1 MSALLSCVTLS
12 SACVTV
18 TGRGSEVGS
27 SSVRLPCCARLGQP
41 GRLSPHKLIMTYDI
55 AVIGGGIVGL
65 SFAMQATEKFPRLR
79 VAVLEKEAGVARHQS
94 GHNSGVNHSG
104 VYYQAGSLKARLC
117 VAGAR
122 EMVEFC
128 SRQGIP
134 HKVCGKLIVATSS
147 GEAAR
152 LDELLVRGVAN
163 GLEGLRLLEREAMLE
178 IEPHVGGV
186 RALHVPSTGITDFA
200 AVAAK
205 YAEIA
210 VGRGA
215 VVKTEA
221 EVVGFDRSPSA
232 KSGAISDAAGDAVV
246 VRTRA
251 GDLSA
256 RYVVNCAGLYSDRVA
271 RMAGD
276 DPGMM
281 IVPFRGE
288 YYDLAPARGELVRGL
303 IYPVPD
309 PRYPFLGVH
318 FTRRIHG
325 NVDAGPNAVL
335 AFRREGYRWRD
346 FDLGEALEVARD
358 TGFRAMA
365 RREWRSGLAEFR
377 RSLLKREFVRSC
389 QRLVP
394 AGRMEDMTPGGSG
407 VRAQAVGADGALV
420 DDFRFV
426 GRERF
431 LHVLNVPSPAATAS
445 LPSGREILNM
455 VPAEIVGH

>member
-1 MSALLSCVTLS
+1 
-12 SACVTV
+12 
-18 TGRGSEVGS
+18 
-27 SSVRLPCCARLGQP
+27 
-41 GRLSPHKLIMTYDI
+41 MTYDI

-79 VAVLEKEAGVARHQS
+79 VVVLEKEAGVARHQT
-94 GHNSGVNHSG
+94 GHNSGVIHSG
-104 VYYQAGSLKARLC
+104 VYYKAGSLKARLC

-128 SRQGIP
+128 TRYGIP
-134 HKVCGKLIVATSS
+134 HEVCGKLIVATNAE
-147 GEAAR
+147 EAAR
-152 LDELLVRGVAN
+152 LDDLLARGVGN
-163 GLEGLRLLEREAMLE
+163 GLEGLRLLERAAMLE

-186 RALHVPSTGITDFA
+186 RALHVPSTGITDY
-200 AVAAK
+200 AVVTAK

-210 VGRGA
+210 AGRG
-215 VVKTEA
+215 VEVKTDA
-221 EVVGFDRSPSA
+221 GVVGFGRGSSGN
-232 KSGAISDAAGDAVV
+232 SGAAGNAVV

-251 GDLSA
+251 GEFSA

-276 DPGMM
+276 DPGMLL
-281 IVPFRGE
+281 VPFRGE
-288 YYDLAPARGELVRGL
+288 YYDLAAARQSLVRGL

-318 FTRRIHG
+318 FTRRIQG

-346 FDLGEALEVARD
+346 FDLGEAMEVFLNA
-358 TGFRAMA
+358 GFQAMA
-365 RREWRSGLAEFR
+365 RQHWKNGLGEFR
-377 RSLLKREFVRSC
+377 RSLRKREFVRSC

-394 AGRMEDMTPGGSG
+394 EVRMGDMTPGGSG

-445 LPSGREILNM
+445 LPIGREILKM
-455 VPAEIVGH
+455 VPAEITG

>member
-1 MSALLSCVTLS
+1 
-12 SACVTV
+12 
-18 TGRGSEVGS
+18 
-27 SSVRLPCCARLGQP
+27 
-41 GRLSPHKLIMTYDI
+41 MTYDI

-65 SFAMQATEKFPRLR
+65 SFAMQATEQFPGLRL
-79 VAVLEKEAGVARHQS
+79 VVLEKESGVAQHQT
-94 GHNSGVNHSG
+94 GHNSGVIHSG
-104 VYYQAGSLKARLC
+104 VYYKARSLKARLC

-128 SRQGIP
+128 LQHGIP
-134 HKVCGKLIVATSS
+134 HEVCGKLIVATDSE
-147 GEAAR
+147 EAAR
-152 LDELLVRGVAN
+152 LDELLARGVAN
-163 GLEGLRLLEREAMLE
+163 GLVGLRLLSREAMLE

-186 RALHVPSTGITDFA
+186 RALEVPSTGITDYA
-200 AVAAK
+200 AVTAK

-210 VGRGA
+210 AGRGA
-215 VVKTEA
+215 EVKTGA
-221 EVVGFDRSPSA
+221 GVVGFDRL
-232 KSGAISDAAGDAVV
+232 GDEVV

-251 GDLSA
+251 GDFSA

-281 IVPFRGE
+281 LIPFRGE
-288 YYDLAPARGELVRGL
+288 YYDLAAARQELVRGL

-318 FTRRIHG
+318 FTRRIQG

-335 AFRREGYRWRD
+335 AFGREGYRWRD
-346 FDLGEALEVARD
+346 IDFAEAMEVFMD

-365 RREWRSGLAEFR
+365 RQHWKNGLKEFWRSLR
-377 RSLLKREFVRSC
+377 KRDFVQSC

-394 AGRMEDMTPGGSG
+394 AVRMEDMTPGGSG
-407 VRAQAVGADGALV
+407 VRAQAVAADGALV
-420 DDFRFV
+420 DDFRFA
-426 GRERF
+426 GRGRF

-445 LPSGREILNM
+445 LPIGREILKM
-455 VPAEIVGH
+455 VPTEIVK

>member
-1 MSALLSCVTLS
+1 
-12 SACVTV
+12 
-18 TGRGSEVGS
+18 
-27 SSVRLPCCARLGQP
+27 
-41 GRLSPHKLIMTYDI
+41 MTHDI

-65 SFAMQATEKFPRLR
+65 SFAMQVGECFPRLR
-79 VAVLEKEAGVARHQS
+79 VLVLEKEPGVARHQT
-94 GHNSGVNHSG
+94 GHNSGVIHSG
-104 VYYQAGSLKARLC
+104 VYYKAGSLKARLC

-128 SRQGIP
+128 MQHGIP
-134 HKVCGKLIVATSS
+134 HAVCGKLIVATSAE
-147 GEAAR
+147 EAAR
-152 LDELLVRGVAN
+152 LDDLLARGVAN
-163 GLEGLRLLEREAMLE
+163 GLQGLQLLSREAMLE

-186 RALHVPSTGITDFA
+186 RALHVPSTGITDYS
-200 AVAAK
+200 AVTAK

-210 VGRGA
+210 TKNGA
-215 VVKTEA
+215 EVHTNA
-221 EVVGFDRSPSA
+221 GVVGFERSPNT
-232 KSGAISDAAGDAVV
+232 KPEAVV

-251 GDLSA
+251 GHFSA

-276 DPGMM
+276 DPGMLL
-281 IVPFRGE
+281 VPFRGE
-288 YYDLAPARGELVRGL
+288 YYDLAAARQELVRGL

-318 FTRRIHG
+318 FTRRIQG

-335 AFRREGYRWRD
+335 AFRREGYRWTD
-346 FDLGEALEVARD
+346 VDLGEAMEVFMDA
-358 TGFRAMA
+358 GFRAMA
-365 RREWRSGLAEFR
+365 RRHWKNGLKEFR
-377 RSLLKREFVRSC
+377 RSLRKREFVRSC

-394 AGRMEDMTPGGSG
+394 AVRMEDMAPGGSG

-445 LPSGREILNM
+445 LPIGREILKM
-455 VPAEIVGH
+455 VPAEITG

>member
-1 MSALLSCVTLS
+1 
-12 SACVTV
+12 
-18 TGRGSEVGS
+18 
-27 SSVRLPCCARLGQP
+27 
-41 GRLSPHKLIMTYDI
+41 MTYDI

-65 SFAMQATEKFPRLR
+65 SLAMQVSERFPGLR
-79 VAVLEKEAGVARHQS
+79 VVVLEKEAGVAQHQT
-94 GHNSGVNHSG
+94 GHNSGVIHSG
-104 VYYQAGSLKARLC
+104 VYYKEGSLKARLC

-128 SRQGIP
+128 SRHGIP
-134 HKVCGKLIVATSS
+134 HEVCGKLIVAVNSE
-147 GEAAR
+147 EAAR
-152 LDELLVRGVAN
+152 LDELLARGVAN
-163 GLEGLRLLEREAMLE
+163 GLVGLRLLSREEMLE

-186 RALHVPSTGITDFA
+186 RALHVPSTGITDYA
-200 AVAAK
+200 MVTAE

-210 VGRGA
+210 VGCGA
-215 VVKTEA
+215 EVKTNA
-221 EVVGFDRSPSA
+221 GVVGFDRSQS
-232 KSGAISDAAGDAVV
+232 AVV
-246 VRTRA
+246 VKTRA
-251 GDLSA
+251 GEFSA

-276 DPGMM
+276 DPGM
-281 IVPFRGE
+281 ILIPFRGE
-288 YYDLAPARGELVRGL
+288 YYDLAAARQWWVRGL

-335 AFRREGYRWRD
+335 AFRREGYRFRD
-346 FDLGEALEVARD
+346 FDLGETMEVIGDA
-358 TGFRAMA
+358 GFRAMA
-365 RREWRSGLAEFR
+365 RRHWKNGLAEFR
-377 RSLLKREFVRSC
+377 RSLRKREFVQSC

-394 AGRMEDMTPGGSG
+394 EVRMEDMTPGGSG
-407 VRAQAVGADGALV
+407 VRAQAVAADGALV

-445 LPSGREILNM
+445 LPIGREILKM
-455 VPAEIVGH
+455 VPREIFQGFKVS

>member
-1 MSALLSCVTLS
+1 
-12 SACVTV
+12 
-18 TGRGSEVGS
+18 
-27 SSVRLPCCARLGQP
+27 
-41 GRLSPHKLIMTYDI
+41 MTYDI

-65 SFAMQATEKFPRLR
+65 SFAMQVGERFPRLR
-79 VAVLEKEAGVARHQS
+79 VVVLEKEAGVARHQT
-94 GHNSGVNHSG
+94 GHNSGVIHSG
-104 VYYQAGSLKARLC
+104 VYYKAGSLKARLC

-128 SRQGIP
+128 SRHGIP
-134 HKVCGKLIVATSS
+134 HEVCGKLIVATNAE
-147 GEAAR
+147 EAAR
-152 LDELLVRGVAN
+152 LDDLLARGVAN
-163 GLEGLRLLEREAMLE
+163 GLDGLRLLGREAMLE
-178 IEPHVGGV
+178 IEPHVGGL
-186 RALHVPSTGITDFA
+186 RALHVPSTGITDYA
-200 AVAAK
+200 AVTAK

-215 VVKTEA
+215 EVKTGA
-221 EVVGFDRSPSA
+221 AVAGFDRTSDT
-232 KSGAISDAAGDAVV
+232 KSGAGGAVV

-251 GDLSA
+251 GDFSA

-276 DPGMM
+276 DPGMLL
-281 IVPFRGE
+281 VPFRGE
-288 YYDLAPARGELVRGL
+288 YYDLAAARQELVRGL

-318 FTRRIHG
+318 FTRRIQG

-346 FDLGEALEVARD
+346 FDLGETMEVFMDA
-358 TGFRAMA
+358 GFRAMA
-365 RREWRSGLAEFR
+365 RQHWKNGLKEFR
-377 RSLLKREFVRSC
+377 RSLRKREFVRSC

-394 AGRMEDMTPGGSG
+394 EVRMEDMTPGGSG
-407 VRAQAVGADGALV
+407 VRAQAVGTDGVLV

-426 GRERF
+426 ERERF

-445 LPSGREILNM
+445 LPIGREILKM
-455 VPAEIVGH
+455 VPEEITK

>member
-1 MSALLSCVTLS
+1 
-12 SACVTV
+12 
-18 TGRGSEVGS
+18 
-27 SSVRLPCCARLGQP
+27 
-41 GRLSPHKLIMTYDI
+41 MTYDI

-65 SFAMQATEKFPRLR
+65 SFAMQVGERFPRLR
-79 VAVLEKEAGVARHQS
+79 VVVLEKEAGVARHQT
-94 GHNSGVNHSG
+94 GHNSGVIHSG
-104 VYYQAGSLKARLC
+104 VYYKAGSLKARLC

-128 SRQGIP
+128 SRHGIP
-134 HKVCGKLIVATSS
+134 YEVCGKLIVATNS
-147 GEAAR
+147 EEIAR
-152 LDELLVRGVAN
+152 LDVLLAQGVAN
-163 GLEGLRLLEREAMLE
+163 GLEGLRLLERAAMLD

-186 RALHVPSTGITDFA
+186 RALLVPSTGITDYT
-200 AVAAK
+200 AVTAK

-210 VGRGA
+210 AGRGA
-215 VVKTEA
+215 EVKTGA
-221 EVVGFDRSPSA
+221 GVVGFDV
-232 KSGAISDAAGDAVV
+232 SGNGVV

-251 GDLSA
+251 GEFSA
-256 RYVVNCAGLYSDRVA
+256 RYVVNCAGLYSDRLA

-281 IVPFRGE
+281 LVPFRGE
-288 YYDLAPARGELVRGL
+288 YYDLAAARQELVRGL

-318 FTRRIHG
+318 FTRRIQG

-335 AFRREGYRWRD
+335 AFQREGYRWRD
-346 FDLGEALEVARD
+346 FDLGETMEVFMNA
-358 TGFRAMA
+358 GFRAMA
-365 RREWRSGLAEFR
+365 RQHWRNGLSEFR
-377 RSLLKREFVRSC
+377 RSLRKREFVQSC

-394 AGRMEDMTPGGSG
+394 EVRMEDMTPGGSG
-407 VRAQAVGADGALV
+407 VRAQAVGTDGALV

-445 LPSGREILNM
+445 LPIGREILKM
-455 VPAEIVGH
+455 VPEEIVK

>member
-1 MSALLSCVTLS
+1 
-12 SACVTV
+12 
-18 TGRGSEVGS
+18 
-27 SSVRLPCCARLGQP
+27 
-41 GRLSPHKLIMTYDI
+41 MTYDI

-79 VAVLEKEAGVARHQS
+79 VVVLEKEAGVARHQT
-94 GHNSGVNHSG
+94 GHNSGVIHSG
-104 VYYQAGSLKARLC
+104 VYYKAGSLKARLC

-122 EMVEFC
+122 EMVAFC
-128 SRQGIP
+128 SRHGIP
-134 HKVCGKLIVATSS
+134 HEVCGKLIVATNPE
-147 GEAAR
+147 EAAR
-152 LDELLVRGVAN
+152 LDELLARGVAN
-163 GLEGLRLLEREAMLE
+163 GLEGLRLLERAAMLE

-186 RALHVPSTGITDFA
+186 RALHVPSTGITDYA
-200 AVAAK
+200 LVTAK

-210 VGRGA
+210 VVRGA
-215 VVKTEA
+215 EVKTNA
-221 EVVGFDRSPSA
+221 GVVGFERASSGN
-232 KSGAISDAAGDAVV
+232 SGAAGNVV

-251 GDLSA
+251 GDFSA

-276 DPGMM
+276 DPGMLL
-281 IVPFRGE
+281 VPFRGE
-288 YYDLAPARGELVRGL
+288 YYDLAAARGKLVRGL

-309 PRYPFLGVH
+309 PQYPFLGVH

-346 FDLGEALEVARD
+346 FDLGEAMEVFLDA
-358 TGFRAMA
+358 GFQAMA
-365 RREWRSGLAEFR
+365 RQHWKNGLGEFR
-377 RSLLKREFVRSC
+377 RSLRKREFVRSC

-394 AGRMEDMTPGGSG
+394 EVRMEDMTPGGSG

-426 GRERF
+426 GRKRF

-445 LPSGREILNM
+445 LPIGREILKM
-455 VPAEIVGH
+455 VPAEITG

>member
-1 MSALLSCVTLS
+1 LCDRIILRGAVLGTARTSETPTLHK
-12 SACVTV
+12 A
-18 TGRGSEVGS
+18 
-27 SSVRLPCCARLGQP
+27 
-41 GRLSPHKLIMTYDI
+41 HKLMTYDI

-65 SFAMQATEKFPRLR
+65 SFAMQASERFPRLR
-79 VAVLEKEAGVARHQS
+79 VVVLEKEAGVARHQT
-94 GHNSGVNHSG
+94 GHNSGVIHSG
-104 VYYQAGSLKARLC
+104 VYYKAGSLKARLC

-128 SRQGIP
+128 SQHGIP
-134 HKVCGKLIVATSS
+134 YEVCGKLIVATNA
-147 GEAAR
+147 EETAR
-152 LDELLVRGVAN
+152 LDVLLAQGVAN
-163 GLEGLRLLEREAMLE
+163 GLEGLRLLERAAMLD

-186 RALHVPSTGITDFA
+186 RALLVPSTGITDYT
-200 AVAAK
+200 AVTAK

-210 VGRGA
+210 AGRGA
-215 VVKTEA
+215 EVKTGA
-221 EVVGFDRSPSA
+221 GVVGFDV
-232 KSGAISDAAGDAVV
+232 SGNEVV

-251 GDLSA
+251 GEFSA
-256 RYVVNCAGLYSDRVA
+256 RYVVNCAGLYSDRLA

-281 IVPFRGE
+281 LVPFRGE
-288 YYDLAPARGELVRGL
+288 YYDLDAARQELVRGL

-318 FTRRIHG
+318 FTRRIQG

-335 AFRREGYRWRD
+335 AFQREGYRWRD
-346 FDLGEALEVARD
+346 FDLGETMEVFMDA
-358 TGFRAMA
+358 GFRAMA
-365 RREWRSGLAEFR
+365 RQHWRNGLSEFR
-377 RSLLKREFVRSC
+377 RSLRKREFVRSC

-394 AGRMEDMTPGGSG
+394 EVRMEDMTPGGSG
-407 VRAQAVGADGALV
+407 VRAQAVGTDGALV

-445 LPSGREILNM
+445 LPIGREILKM
-455 VPAEIVGH
+455 VPEEIVK